1 MKLEKKDIIF
11 VVLTFVVCFAI
22 GLISNFVLQNVTEH
36 LGILNKLSYVAVAI
50 IATIIVAVITVL
62 KSYFADKN
70 QTTGTSMIKYII
82 SMIVGFAIFFFV
94 YLLVDKKLNTESGL
108 ASIFT
113 LFAYVGL
120 KILFDNH
127 FEVRDYDFLS
137 IPYIVLFLANVVLAS
152 FISIAYSSAI
162 FWTVIILFVLR
173 LGLGALGINW
183 TPQLDRAQKEYEGG
197 AKDALN
203 GRAPKTIN
211 GDYYRGYLDEE
222 QRKK

>member
-1 MKLEKKDIIF
+1 MKFEKRDIIF
-11 VVLTFVVCFAI
+11 VVLTFVVCFAV
-22 GLISNFVLQNVTEH
+22 GLISNFVLQNATEH
-36 LGILNKLSYVAVAI
+36 LGILNKISYVTVAI
-50 IATIIVAVITVL
+50 IATIIVAGITVL

-70 QTTGTSMIKYII
+70 QTIGTSMIKYII
-82 SMIVGFAIFFFV
+82 SMVVGFVFFC
-94 YLLVDKKLNTESGL
+94 LLYMLMSGISKIDGM

-113 LFAYVGL
+113 IVAYIGL

-127 FEVRDYDFLS
+127 FEVREYDFLS

-152 FISIAYSSAI
+152 FISIAYTSAI
-162 FWTVIILFVLR
+162 FWTVILLFVLSLV
-173 LGLGALGINW
+173 LGGSGNSW
-183 TPQLDRAQKEYEGG
+183 TPQLDRAQKEHERG